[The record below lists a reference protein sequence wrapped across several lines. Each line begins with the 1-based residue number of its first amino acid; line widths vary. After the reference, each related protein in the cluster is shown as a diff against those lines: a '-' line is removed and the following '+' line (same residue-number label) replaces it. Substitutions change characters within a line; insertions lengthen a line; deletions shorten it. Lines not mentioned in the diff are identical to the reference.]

1 MAGVRILS
9 ILAAPNGHSSPGN
22 DRSAGPRLQE
32 RAPPRK
38 TRSMIAIEELEK
50 TYGETQALKG
60 VNLHIE
66 RGGIVGLLG
75 PNGAGKTTLV
85 EILEGLRLP
94 THGRVTVLGLDPR
107 SDAKVLKERLGAQL
121 QSTAIQPDLT
131 PVEVLRIYA
140 TFYDK
145 PLPVGEVLERVGLT
159 SKSGALVR
167 NLSGG
172 QRQRLALAMAL
183 IHDPELLILDEPTTG
198 LDPGAR
204 RALHDLIRGLRAQGR
219 SVIITTHYIEEA
231 EQMCDRVIVLRSGQV
246 VADGTPFE
254 LLQRAAGTSTLW
266 IACSG
271 PFDPSPLIAAGAAE
285 HGREGE
291 HLRFLTRD
299 PAAAIVALG
308 DMLRHQG
315 LTLTDLRMKRPTL
328 EDVYLELV
336 GESDGV
342 PLQAPARE
350 AQT

>member
-1 MAGVRILS
+1 VIV
-9 ILAAPNGHSSPGN
+9 
-22 DRSAGPRLQE
+22 
-32 RAPPRK
+32 
-38 TRSMIAIEELEK
+38 IEGLEK
-50 TYGETQALKG
+50 SYETTQALKG
-60 VNLHIE
+60 VTLHIE
-66 RGGIVGLLG
+66 SGGIVGLLG

-85 EILEGLRLP
+85 EILEGLRVP
-94 THGRVTVLGLDPR
+94 TNGRVSVLGLDPR
-107 SDAKVLKERLGAQL
+107 RDAGALKERLGAQL

-131 PVEVLRIYA
+131 PTEVLRIYS
-140 TFYDK
+140 TFYRR
-145 PLPVGEVLERVGLT
+145 PVPVRDVLERVGLS
-159 SKSGALVR
+159 SKAGTLTR

-204 RALHDLIRGLRAQGR
+204 RALHDLIRSLRAQGR

-231 EQMCDRVIVLRSGQV
+231 EQMCDRVIVLRAGEV

-254 LLQRAAGTSTLW
+254 LLQRAGGTSTLW

-271 PFDPSPLIAAGAAE
+271 PFDPSPLIAAGGTE
-285 HGREGE
+285 QGREGE
-291 HLRFLTRD
+291 HVRFVTRD

-336 GESDGV
+336 GESDGTTEQT
-342 PLQAPARE
+342 PGIRE
-350 AQT
+350 ARP